1 MRMPWTRRRVEASFT
16 GYYVAP
22 NGYILGP
29 DPKYSG
35 RFYISNNHVVG
46 PEHSGRFFLSDPPVA
61 GVRYVYDTH
70 IPRVHL
76 NYYLTVTGHLY
87 GPEQRLPWFG

>member
-1 MRMPWTRRRVEASFT
+1 MRMPWTRRPVEASYT

-22 NGYILGP
+22 NGHILGP

-35 RFYISNNHVVG
+35 RFYVSNNHVVG
-46 PEHSGRFFLSDPPVA
+46 PKDSGRFFLSDSPVG

-76 NYYLTVTGHLY
+76 DYYLTESGHLY
-87 GPEQRLPWFG
+87 GPHQRLPWFV